1 MERRISGVRS
11 QMGNKKHLVGV
22 YPSDNA
28 IQTSTHCF
36 ASVHYERITV
46 SQNHGLDLVE
56 IRKIRVAGIERLT
69 LVVCDGS
76 CEMDGV
82 RVRQLPFT

>member
-1 MERRISGVRS
+1 
-11 QMGNKKHLVGV
+11 MGNKKRLVGV
-22 YPSDNA
+22 YPGDSA
-28 IQTSTHCF
+28 IQTGSLCF
-36 ASVHYERITV
+36 ASVYHEGITV
-46 SQNHGLDLVE
+46 SQNHCLDLVK